1 MKRHILN
8 NSKGFTLI
16 ELMIVI
22 AIIGILAAVALPN
35 FISFRDKG
43 YCSSVESDA
52 NSILGTLADHY
63 AVPSHIT
70 AINGTIN
77 PGGTTL
83 GPFDGA
89 NVFFKP
95 LSNNNSATIS
105 IMVVNGANQ
114 MNATVT
120 DASGR
125 CPSGYKTS
133 QSLAGWNN
141 TASTFSKTM

>member
-1 MKRHILN
+1 MKQITRN
-8 NSKGFTLI
+8 NQKGFTLI

-22 AIIGILAAVALPN
+22 AIIGILAAIAIPN
-35 FISFRDKG
+35 YISFRDKG
-43 YCSSVESDA
+43 YCSSAESDA

-70 AINGTIN
+70 AVNGTVN

-89 NVFFKP
+89 NVVFKP
-95 LSNNNSATIS
+95 LSNNNSATITVL
-105 IMVVNGANQ
+105 VVNGANQ
-114 MNATVT
+114 MNATVR
-120 DASGR
+120 DVSGR
-125 CPSGYKTS
+125 CPSNYQIS